1 MSSFIRENDVR
12 SGPDRYIGELGAAKN
27 IGRFLAD
34 YRHPVIVT
42 GKRSWQVFS
51 EYADIVPDYPVFRYD
66 GSATL
71 RNAKE
76 LAASISVEGADA
88 IVANCTADMAPG
100 SVILMHDGG
109 GERDQ
114 DVEALPRVIEAWQK
128 EGYKFVTLDELLAS
142 DSSINMEAIR
152 AGAMPED
159 AVWPTEL
166 A

>member
-1 MSSFIRENDVR
+1 LDKDELQKEIGDTSNALKEITGADVMAMRAPYGDMDTETWLR
-12 SGPDRYIGELGAAKN
+12 SGGFLSAAYIWTHDSLDWEL
-27 IGRFLAD
+27 
-34 YRHPVIVT
+34 P
-42 GKRSWQVFS
+42 
-51 EYADIVPDYPVFRYD
+51 
-66 GSATL
+66 
-71 RNAKE
+71 
-76 LAASISVEGADA
+76 GADA